1 MNCTKL
7 LFAFIAILSFSSCT
21 ITERMIIND
30 NGGGKFSYE
39 VDATKMM
46 SMMGGALK
54 GGDDKKE
61 GTSKRA
67 KKVMDSTFAFKDLF
81 ASKKDSIAKL
91 SIEEQQRLKKME
103 NFTMHMVVN
112 EEKGEMR
119 YSMDTDFKS
128 VQDLQDMMSPLESMK
143 AMSPKG
149 LNSKKLGK
157 ASGSLDNNSATKYFY
172 DGKSF
177 KKIVSTTTNKKAEAK
192 KANAAEDA
200 EEAKMK
206 ESMEM
211 IYGQSDFKIVYQFP
225 KAVKSVS
232 IPNALYSDD
241 RKTVTI
247 EYPLKDYME
256 HPDKLNF
263 EIEFQ

>member
-1 MNCTKL
+1 MNYIKL
-7 LFAFIAILSFSSCT
+7 LFAFAVVLSLTSCT
-21 ITERMIIND
+21 ITERMMINE

-39 VDATKMM
+39 IDGSKMM
-46 SMMGGALK
+46 SMMGGAFK
-54 GGDDKKE
+54 GDSDKKE
-61 GTSKRA
+61 GTEA
-67 KKVMDSTFAFKDLF
+67 KPKKAIDSTFSFKEIF

-91 SIEEQQRLKKME
+91 PLEEQQRLKKME
-103 NFTMHMVVN
+103 NFTMHMVMN
-112 EEKGEMR
+112 EAKGEMR

-128 VQDLQDMMSPLESMK
+128 VQDLQDLMSPMESMK
-143 AMSPKG
+143 SMSPKG
-149 LNSKKLGK
+149 MNSKKLGK
-157 ASGSLDNNSATKYFY
+157 ASSALDNNSSTKYFY

-177 KKIVSTTTNKKAEAK
+177 KKIVSKSTGKKASSKKEAAK
-192 KANAAEDA
+192 EDA
-200 EEAKMK
+200 EAQQMK

-232 IPNALYSDD
+232 IPNALFSDD

-256 HPDKLNF
+256 SPDKLNF